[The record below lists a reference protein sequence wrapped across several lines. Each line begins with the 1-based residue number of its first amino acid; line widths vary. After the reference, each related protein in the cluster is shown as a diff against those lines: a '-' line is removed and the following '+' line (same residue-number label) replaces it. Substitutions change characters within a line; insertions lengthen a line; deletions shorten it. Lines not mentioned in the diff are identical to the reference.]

1 MAAPRK
7 AVSRTRKTFDSTI
20 EPDDAVVIRR
30 RPAQSPEAREHQ
42 LIMKAYDLAEKQIDD
57 GSASSQVITHFLK
70 LGSEREKL
78 ERAKIQKETV
88 LLQAKI
94 EGAESQARVEELYG
108 KALNAM
114 KAYAGQEPE
123 EEANDSYPY

>member
-7 AVSRTRKTFDSTI
+7 AVSRTRKVYDSTI
-20 EPDDAVVIRR
+20 EPDDAVVLRR
-30 RPAQSPEAREHQ
+30 RPAQTPEAREHQ
-42 LIMKAYDLAEKQIDD
+42 LIMKAYDLAEKQIDE

-78 ERAKIQKETV
+78 ERAKIRKETV

-114 KAYAGQEPE
+114 KAYAGQDPE
-123 EEANDSYPY
+123 DEDDSNLF